1 MSLRAA
7 CIEQAA
13 RRPAACSRQLVGGRK
28 SRRRCPGVGRVG
40 AIERATNKA
49 TGQAFAQPDVLGGY
63 LFKQAHQHGLIIRA
77 LYDTIACWLTR
88 RTGPGH
94 RTFCKQ
100 KQEPGVLNHA

>member
-1 MSLRAA
+1 MRPVSNRLHAGPPHAA
-7 CIEQAA
+7 DNPSVAGNHA
-13 RRPAACSRQLVGGRK
+13 GDVR
-28 SRRRCPGVGRVG
+28 GVGRVG
-40 AIERATNKA
+40 AIERATNKT

-63 LFKQAHQHGLIIRA
+63 LFKQAHQHVLIIRA